1 MKFCPMCGAKVIGNN
16 QKFCAEC
23 GFKLVIGNS
32 NTNEVKVEVQ
42 NDKKGFQ
49 PANKKIEESFQV
61 DKLHKENTKK
71 TEELSAKELEDRGT
85 EAQNKKDY
93 KKARE
98 LFEKAYEK
106 GNKDIALRIGMF
118 YANGQGV
125 TKDERLADKWFKKA
139 SKKIDGEDK
148 SFMLA
153 CMYYKGL
160 LLPRN
165 IEKAVTW
172 FRIAANEGN
181 IQAAFILGNF
191 YYQGDEIKRDIAQAI
206 KWLEI
211 ASRANNYEAA
221 ILLSGIY
228 LDGIEG
234 KRDSKRGIALLEG
247 AANAG
252 VPQAMEML
260 AFFYENG
267 NIDIKADKYKA
278 KKWHEKAIQAGYK
291 G

>member
-1 MKFCPMCGAKVIGNN
+1 MCGAKVIGNN